1 MNENIYQ
8 CDLNEVKDFL
18 LQSVSAVSPQDGTQW
33 LREKSS
39 AIFSQKEFYL
49 AFSAAPRFVGKEKLH
64 FSSQRLEEA
73 NFLRKNWNP
82 TLYTVDRAARIIFL
96 LSYFRE
102 NDSAFVQS
110 VRSLIT
116 SADIAELA
124 AIYSSLPLLPFP
136 EEFVLLA
143 AEGVRSNMRDV
154 FDAIALENPYP
165 ADFFSENAWN
175 QLVLKA
181 IFINR
186 PLFRIIGID
195 ERVNKSLCDTLID
208 YVHERWA
215 AGRTVTP
222 ELWRCVV
229 PFVDEKNITDIH
241 KLAMSNNILEQ
252 KAAALVCT
260 QCNFPEAK
268 KNLITLQNE
277 NLNDSFSWNA
287 LGKEILTL
295 NP

>member
-8 CDLNEVKDFL
+8 CDLSKVKDFL

-33 LREKSS
+33 LKEKSS
-39 AIFSQKEFYL
+39 VISSQKEFYV
-49 AFSAAPRFVGKEKLH
+49 AFSSAPRFVGKEKLQANPQL
-64 FSSQRLEEA
+64 FAEA
-73 NFLRKNWNP
+73 NSLRKNWNP
-82 TLYTVDRAARIIFL
+82 TSYTTDRAARIIFL

-110 VRSLIT
+110 VRSLIS

-154 FDAIALENPYP
+154 FDAIALENPFP

-186 PLFRIIGID
+186 PLFRITGID

-215 AGRTVTP
+215 AGRTITP
-222 ELWRCVV
+222 ELWRCIV
-229 PFVDEKNITDIH
+229 PFVDEKNIEDVH
-241 KLAMSNNILEQ
+241 KLALSNNIFEQ
-252 KAAALVCT
+252 QAAALVCT

-268 KNLITLQNE
+268 KILITLQNE
-277 NLNDSFSWNA
+277 NPSDSFSWNA
-287 LGKEILTL
+287 LGKELLAL